1 MVKKLQQITLPDVL
15 TQKDMGNPA
24 VRIIQEEDE
33 VKYLNLEELSY
44 FDDGND
50 TVALYVNK
58 EYEGDIKVWRDSEM
72 DGREYVCINYEIVYL
87 DTLKKL

>member
-1 MVKKLQQITLPDVL
+1 
-15 TQKDMGNPA
+15 MGNPA

>member
-1 MVKKLQQITLPDVL
+1 
-15 TQKDMGNPA
+15 MGNPA

-33 VKYLNLEELSY
+33 VKYQNLDELSY
-44 FDDGND
+44 FDDDKD

-72 DGREYVCINYEIVYL
+72 DGREYVCINYEIIYL
-87 DTLKKL
+87 DSLNKL